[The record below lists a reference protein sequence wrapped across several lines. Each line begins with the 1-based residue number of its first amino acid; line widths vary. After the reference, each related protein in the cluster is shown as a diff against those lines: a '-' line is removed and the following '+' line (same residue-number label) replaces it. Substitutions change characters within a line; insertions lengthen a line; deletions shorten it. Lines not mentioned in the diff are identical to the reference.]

1 MARRRAAREGLD
13 DDHAAAATWTC
24 RLVVIRSI
32 GIGRF
37 ALRLW
42 PSEQFAGARD
52 VVGAG
57 GLGQQAVVA
66 DAVEALRQDVNEE
79 SADELVCGKCHL
91 LVSISALRVAM
102 ASDVP
107 TRSFS
112 PEVSPSALS
121 TRPSS
126 TCSELNVSAAAR
138 FLDMGGTSPLRVP
151 RIGPAFRFARRA
163 KISARSAERWPVQCG
178 LLRWTAMEQTR

>member
-32 GIGRF
+32 SIGRF
-37 ALRLW
+37 ALGLW

-66 DAVEALRQDVNEE
+66 GAGGGLWEEGGEGTGGGILCGESDSPFFVSAPPLVVLSPLGDAVFVECDQ
-79 SADELVCGKCHL
+79 
-91 LVSISALRVAM
+91 
-102 ASDVP
+102 
-107 TRSFS
+107 
-112 PEVSPSALS
+112 
-121 TRPSS
+121 
-126 TCSELNVSAAAR
+126 AA
-138 FLDMGGTSPLRVP
+138 
-151 RIGPAFRFARRA
+151 IGDGNAVGIAGEIGQHRLG
-163 KISARSAERWPVQCG
+163 SAERG
-178 LLRWTAMEQTR
+178 L

>member
-1 MARRRAAREGLD
+1 MARRRAAREGLED
-13 DDHAAAATWTC
+13 APAPAATWTG
-24 RLVVIRSI
+24 RLVVIGSI

-42 PSEQFAGARD
+42 RSEQFAGARD

-91 LVSISALRVAM
+91 LVSISALDSV
-102 ASDVP
+102 V
-107 TRSFS
+107 
-112 PEVSPSALS
+112 L
-121 TRPSS
+121 
-126 TCSELNVSAAAR
+126 
-138 FLDMGGTSPLRVP
+138 PL
-151 RIGPAFRFARRA
+151 
-163 KISARSAERWPVQCG
+163 E
-178 LLRWTAMEQTR
+178 

>member
-37 ALRLW
+37 
-42 PSEQFAGARD
+42 
-52 VVGAG
+52 GAG

-91 LVSISALRVAM
+91 LVSISALDRAM
-102 ASDVP
+102 PFPRTP
-107 TRSFS
+107 TRSLKS
-112 PEVSPSALS
+112 
-121 TRPSS
+121 
-126 TCSELNVSAAAR
+126 
-138 FLDMGGTSPLRVP
+138 
-151 RIGPAFRFARRA
+151 
-163 KISARSAERWPVQCG
+163 
-178 LLRWTAMEQTR
+178 